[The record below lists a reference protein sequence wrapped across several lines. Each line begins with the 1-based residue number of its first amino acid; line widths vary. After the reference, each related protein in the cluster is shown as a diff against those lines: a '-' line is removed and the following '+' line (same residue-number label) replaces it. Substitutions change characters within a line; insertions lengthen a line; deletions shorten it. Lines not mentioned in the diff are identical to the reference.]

1 MKIKIS
7 LLKILLLIFM
17 AGLASQKS
25 ISQELHF
32 GLFAEPL
39 ISWFSS
45 DTDAS
50 MSDGARPGMAF
61 GITIDRYFARNYAFT
76 GGISMINASGRLR
89 HAEDMP
95 IWLKYSQV
103 DLAAGDKITYK
114 IRYLA
119 FPVGLKMKTNWISY
133 TVFSAD
139 MGLSPKIIIGGKGS
153 IPSQDIEK
161 ESITQELKLFALGF
175 FFTINAEYPLGGR
188 TAVTAGL
195 GYENIFTDVTKDH
208 DVQPDDKITQHLI
221 RIRLGMNF

>member
-1 MKIKIS
+1 MKIKIYPV
-7 LLKILLLIFM
+7 KIMLVTFT
-17 AGLASQKS
+17 AFALAQQAHP
-25 ISQELHF
+25 QEMHF

-50 MSDGARPGMAF
+50 MSDGARPGMTF

-76 GGISMINASGRLR
+76 GGISLINASGRLR

-114 IRYLA
+114 IRYLS
-119 FPVGLKMKTNWISY
+119 FPLGLKMKTNWISY

-139 MGLSPKIIIGGKGS
+139 IGLSPKIIIGGKGS
-153 IPSQDIEK
+153 IPTLDIEK

-195 GYENIFTDVTKDH
+195 GYENIFTDVTKDQ
-208 DVQPDDKITQHLI
+208 DIQPKDKITQHLI

>member
-1 MKIKIS
+1 MKIKIC
-7 LLKILLLIFM
+7 LVKILLVILT
-17 AGLASQKS
+17 AGLLPQKS
-25 ISQELHF
+25 FPQELRF

-45 DTDAS
+45 DTDVS

-76 GGISMINASGRLR
+76 GGISIINASGRLR
-89 HAEDMP
+89 YAEEMP
-95 IWLKYSQV
+95 VWLKYSQV
-103 DLAAGDKITYK
+103 DLEAGDKITYK
-114 IRYLA
+114 IQYLA
-119 FPVGLKMKTNWISY
+119 FPLGLRMKTNWISY
-133 TVFSAD
+133 TIFSAD
-139 MGLSPKIIIGGKGS
+139 MGLSPRIIIGGKGS
-153 IPSQDIEK
+153 IPSLDIEK
-161 ESITQELKLFALGF
+161 ESITQELKLLALGF

-195 GYENIFTDVTKDH
+195 GYENIFTDVTNDH